1 MEENKPFWLEKS
13 LEEMSNDEWEK
24 ICCRCGLCCL
34 VKVQDEETDDVFY
47 TRVICHLFDRD
58 KRLCTK
64 YNKRCELVPECL
76 KITPKNIDN
85 ISWMP
90 KKCSYRILN
99 ETGDLPKWHPL
110 KENDALPKLP
120 NDLVDDIFVDDE
132 DLEDYIL
139 DDEDF

>member
-1 MEENKPFWLEKS
+1 M
-13 LEEMSNDEWEK
+13 
-24 ICCRCGLCCL
+24 
-34 VKVQDEETDDVFY
+34 QDEETDDVFY

-76 KITPKNIDN
+76 KITSQNIDN

-99 ETGDLPKWHPL
+99 ETGDLPQWHPL
-110 KENDALPKLP
+110 KKESINIPSLPENLIAD
-120 NDLVDDIFVDDE
+120 NLVNE
-132 DLEDYIL
+132 ENLEDYIVE
-139 DDEDF
+139 DEVF